1 SDDSKATPI
10 VPSNKRFAENTI
22 EADNPAVTG
31 PDDPRIGNPMLYRVS
46 VGHEGVFCEACH
58 GATHG
63 IWPNKHDDANDN
75 VAANQLQGH
84 KGTIIECSTCHEGD
98 LGNTLG
104 GPHGMHPVGNTRFAD
119 GGHGDMAER
128 NSDECKACHGPDG
141 LGTVL
146 SRMAVTRD
154 LECDSS
160 TAFCPDGNSATFEK
174 GYMVGCVECHEN
186 EINHD

>member
-1 SDDSKATPI
+1 
-10 VPSNKRFAENTI
+10 
-22 EADNPAVTG
+22 
-31 PDDPRIGNPMLYRVS
+31 
-46 VGHEGVFCEACH
+46 
-58 GATHG
+58 
-63 IWPNKHDDANDN
+63 
-75 VAANQLQGH
+75 
-84 KGTIIECSTCHEGD
+84 
-98 LGNTLG
+98 
-104 GPHGMHPVGNTRFAD
+104 
-119 GGHGDMAER
+119 HGDMAER
-128 NSDECKACHGPDG
+128 NPDECKACHGPDG